1 MQGKLLDPITGEWS
15 WARSS
20 TDGVQQVSIE
30 GAVATTLDGPVDVNV
45 LTAPPVTGAVTV
57 LAAPPITGAVTVLP
71 SASGTGGVS
80 NSRSTSVGV
89 YSAAGPQ
96 INASAS
102 ADGANVGRQWLVNP
116 VGSGRYL
123 AVKRLHIGAGLT
135 GALAV
140 ALAASPQM
148 QITRFSFTGTP
159 SGAIAPAAKRATA
172 DATPVGSLRT
182 AVTGMTVTAIAPIY
196 TYNHAQLITAI
207 GAYLPPIAVLDYRI
221 EDQIILAPGEGLMV
235 RQASA
240 GAVGEAR
247 FLQVDWSWEEFV

>member
-1 MQGKLLDPITGEWS
+1 MQGKLLNAATGEWS

-30 GAVATTLDGPVDVNV
+30 GAVATTLAGPVDVNV

-57 LAAPPITGAVTVLP
+57 LP
-71 SASGTGGVS
+71 STAGTGGVI

-89 YSAAGPQ
+89 YSAAGSQ
-96 INASAS
+96 INASTG

-135 GALAV
+135 GALAS

-148 QITRFSFTGTP
+148 QVTRFSFTGTP
-159 SGAIAPAAKRATA
+159 SGATAPVAQRATA
-172 DATPVGSLRT
+172 DATAVGSLRT

-196 TYNHAQLITAI
+196 TYNHAQVLTAI

-221 EDQIILAPGEGLMV
+221 EDQVILAPGEGLMI